1 MASDLAAV
9 TETRPLF
16 GGDLLL
22 VSQVMQSL
30 AHRLRQETRSMADT
44 AHRESLVTE
53 LMQSVQRTASSL
65 LEDLQVRKR

>member
-1 MASDLAAV
+1 ML
-9 TETRPLF
+9 
-16 GGDLLL
+16 
-22 VSQVMQSL
+22 QVMQSL

-65 LEDLQVRKR
+65 LEDLQVRNRY